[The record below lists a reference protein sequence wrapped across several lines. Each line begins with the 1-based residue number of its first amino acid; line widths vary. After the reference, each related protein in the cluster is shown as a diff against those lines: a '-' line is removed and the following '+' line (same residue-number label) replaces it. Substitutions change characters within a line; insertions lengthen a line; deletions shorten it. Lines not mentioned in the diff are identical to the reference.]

1 MGDILNPLREKL
13 IATVAI
19 LMKPWSEGFDVNAA
33 WKSGEEYVAAL
44 EREPDKPAKCPCC
57 KEQVVLCLK
66 HYLLHEQ
73 GKLCS
78 GCRGDE

>member
-1 MGDILNPLREKL
+1 MGDILNPLRDKL
-13 IATVAI
+13 IATVSI
-19 LMKPWSEGFDVNAA
+19 LMKPWGEEFDVNAA
-33 WKSGEEYVAAL
+33 WKRGEEYVAAL
-44 EREPDKPAKCPCC
+44 ERFPQNTAKCPCC
-57 KEQVVLCLK
+57 DKSVQLCVK